1 MIVMRIDFS
10 SATFGVGLSFQTV
23 LEGAGP
29 DDRSDQ
35 SPIPVMLFGLM
46 ETFCSPSLL
55 LSPEP

>member
-1 MIVMRIDFS
+1 MIDMQIDYG
-10 SATFGVGLSFQTV
+10 SATFSVGLLFQTV

-35 SPIPVMLFGLM
+35 SPITVILFGPM
-46 ETFCSPSLL
+46 ETFCTPSLL